1 MAKFVLLSLMSILIS
16 GFLLA
21 PGCVFSDGNQLSKE
35 LTAAIKQLK
44 DDDPRVRTLALEDL
58 QKLSLAG
65 EIPDPGEVLPYVIE
79 RFDDEDPL
87 VRAWA
92 YSVALPVAG
101 VNTSSIV
108 LKLDS
113 KEEDVKGIME
123 EFPGVGVLMP
133 HLVDGLN
140 DESKIVKL
148 VIVNI
153 LNDLVPFSREALP
166 GLVEVF
172 VDQRN
177 DAQVDTDPDIPGITT
192 TDLRMSALA
201 TLNHLG
207 DIPLTIKPDV
217 FDFLDSEDPGRC
229 SAALEALKHIGPEAG
244 VVDAIIV
251 LLDEGRD
258 AGVMN
263 QALLVLATYGEDAIP
278 AIPAVIK
285 LLDADI
291 QMALGVNVNNAV
303 IYLLGILANYSDDA
317 ISPLIGLFDDDD
329 AYTRWNA
336 VTAIK
341 GVDAKPDVLEALLRA
356 LDDEDPKVRE
366 QAAQALGQYI
376 ENSEILIPRLE
387 ELAQNDKNE
396 GVRNSAGFAV
406 DRLKGIYKFPTEP
419 IDEVDLEKYKDDP
432 EGLFKELV
440 GRFGEGE
447 LLARQYA
454 VNLLA
459 EQFPEE
465 AYPVLINAI
474 TDEDPLIRAAVP
486 VALGKI
492 GKGNPRTLP
501 PLLNALD
508 DEDRDV
514 RIAAAKGICLLQE
527 DAIEAVPK
535 LLLMLED
542 EDEVVRGKV
551 AEALGYAGGIS
562 PDEVIPALVGIFV
575 DEEVYPPSQAVISLA
590 AYEESAVPL
599 LIENLENEDERI
611 RYHSLEALQLIV
623 WVITVEQNYPDIAEQ
638 AGKFDP
644 SKVYAINFEVM
655 PLKDRAF
662 IEEAIP
668 LIIGFMSDTDGE
680 IRFVAKEIGILAA
693 PEETVAKL
701 IELLGDEIVRCDAI
715 SFLRDIEPMPMDAI
729 PVLIGIIES
738 GEFEGEGPESLET
751 HFAEECIFAL
761 AEYGIDALD
770 AIEPMI
776 ELLSSKH
783 AGIRHAAAWALGE
796 FGPDAASA
804 VDALISALA
813 DESPDVRYNTAVTLG
828 KIGRQA
834 TSALPKMQEVAA
846 DEKNSEV
853 RNALQEAI
861 QKIILAGAGI
871 TEEDEQGDAEAL
883 LED

>member
-1 MAKFVLLSLMSILIS
+1 MEKLVWVSLMIILII
-16 GFLLA
+16 GLLLA
-21 PGCVFSDGNQLSKE
+21 PGCVFDDGSQSSKE
-35 LTAAIKQLK
+35 LKAAVKRLK
-44 DDDPRVRTLALEDL
+44 DDDPLVRIKALEDL
-58 QKLSLAG
+58 YALGLAG
-65 EIPDPGEVLPYVIE
+65 DIPDPGEVLPHVIE
-79 RFDDEDPL
+79 RFDDEDPF

-92 YSVALPVAG
+92 YSCALPVAG
-101 VNTSSIV
+101 INTSSIV
-108 LKLDS
+108 LKLDN

-123 EFPGVGVLMP
+123 EFPGVGMLMP
-133 HLVDGLN
+133 HLVDGLS
-140 DESKIVKL
+140 DDSQAVKL
-148 VIVNI
+148 VIVHI
-153 LNDLVPFSREALP
+153 LHNLVPFSREALP

-201 TLNHLG
+201 ILNHLG

-217 FDFLDSEDPGRC
+217 LDFLGSADPARC

-258 AGVMN
+258 AGVLN
-263 QALLVLATYGEDAIP
+263 RALLVLATYGEDAIP
-278 AIPAVIK
+278 AIPAVVK

-291 QMALGVNVNNAV
+291 QMALGVNVNIAV

-317 ISPLIGLFDDDD
+317 VSHLIELFDDDD
-329 AYTRWNA
+329 ADIRWNA

-387 ELAQNDKNE
+387 ELALNDKNE
-396 GVRNSAGFAV
+396 DVRSSAGFAV
-406 DRLKGIYKFPTEP
+406 ERLKGIYKFPTQP
-419 IDEVDLEKYKDDP
+419 IEEIDLEKYKDDP

-474 TDEDPLIRAAVP
+474 TDADPLIRGAVP

-492 GKGNPRTLP
+492 GKGKPGTLP
-501 PLLNALD
+501 VLLDALE
-508 DEDRDV
+508 DENRDV
-514 RIAAAKGICLLQE
+514 RIAAAMGICLLE
-527 DAIEAVPK
+527 DEAVPAVPV
-535 LLLMLED
+535 LLEMLQD
-542 EDEVVRGKV
+542 EDEVLRGKV

-562 PDEVIPALVGIFV
+562 PYEVIPALVGIFA
-575 DEEVYPPSQAVISLA
+575 DEGIYPPSQAVISLA

-599 LIENLENEDERI
+599 LIENLGNEDKRI
-611 RYHSLEALQLIV
+611 RYHSLEALALIV
-623 WVITVEQNYPDIAEQ
+623 RVIAVEQNYPDIAEQ
-638 AGKFDP
+638 EGKFDP

-655 PLKDRAF
+655 TLKDRAF

-680 IRFVAKEIGILAA
+680 TRFVAKEIGIRAA
-693 PEETVAKL
+693 PEETAMKL
-701 IELLGDEIVRCDAI
+701 IELLDDVDMRCDAI
-715 SFLRDIEPMPMDAI
+715 SFLRELEPMPKDAI

-738 GEFEGEGPESLET
+738 GEFEGEEPDFPEM
-751 HFAEECIFAL
+751 HFTEECVFAL
-761 AEYGIDALD
+761 AEYGVDAVD
-770 AIEPMI
+770 AIEPLTG
-776 ELLSSKH
+776 LLSSKH

-804 VDALISALA
+804 VDALIGILN
-813 DESPDVRYNTAVTLG
+813 DESPDVRYNAAVTLG

-834 TSALPKMQEVAA
+834 TSALPKIVEAAA
-846 DEKNSEV
+846 DEKSSKV

-861 QKIILAGAGI
+861 HKILLDGAGLSE
-871 TEEDEQGDAEAL
+871 TDEPGDVEGAA
-883 LED
+883 